1 MRDSEVV
8 ASIVAGDSLGL
19 AAAYDRY
26 ADPLYQYCRTLLSDP
41 ADAADAVQDTFV
53 IAASRLGGL
62 RDPSRLRP
70 WLYAVAR
77 NEALRILRSKKGTS
91 ALDEAPDVT
100 ADSGDVSADAE
111 RADLRALLEDA
122 TAGLNP
128 GEREVV
134 ELQLR
139 QGLETAEVA
148 TVLGVS
154 RNHAHALLS
163 RARQQLETCL
173 AVLLVGRAGRG
184 ECDELATLLAG
195 WDGRLTILLRKR
207 VHRHIEQC
215 STCGDRRAQE
225 LRPAMLLDLSPGAA
239 LAAGAAVSL
248 RLAGGVPD
256 GLREHTITLATGQGV
271 GAVAHRAAVLSRA
284 GAFTRSGFP
293 QPAHGA
299 AGGLAAHGDAGGGR
313 GGSGGSDGAKGV
325 RGTLRSSPRGVAT
338 VTAALVIAAII
349 AVVAFALTGNSRTA
363 PPAADPRAPGIGA
376 APAAATSAAAPSSA
390 ATGASA
396 AASKTGHPARTP
408 AVTSPAATT
417 AAPTPST
424 ASPAAPGSTPAPAPG
439 ALSERPAGGTLVLA
453 PNGQPGRQIDLSGS
467 GSGNWHV
474 TWSLTVAND
483 PDDAISVSSSAGNL
497 TSADPTATVTVTANR
512 FVPCGWRRSP
522 TITVSPGGAVF
533 SVCTSWFRNSPGD
546 GSAPADDDAAY
557 ASPPGRSRRNTAPGR
572 CGGRAPAV
580 SMDEFSSGEDGQPD
594 DPGCP
599 SDPLAQSYV
608 QLQQTKYPNCYG
620 ECTRDSEL
628 VASIVAGDPEGLA
641 AAYDRYSGPL
651 FGYCQSLL
659 REPDDAADAVQDTFV
674 IAASK
679 LGRLR
684 DPERCGP
691 GSSPWPGTS
700 ACTGSSPG
708 APRRCSRKYPSS
720 PMRAWT
726 SAPKQSGASRGS

>member
-26 ADPLYQYCRTLLSDP
+26 ADPLYQYCRTLLSDS

-53 IAASRLGGL
+53 ITASRLDGL

-77 NEALRILRSKKGTS
+77 NEALRILRSKKGTA

-100 ADSGDVSADAE
+100 DDSGDVSADAE

-128 GEREVV
+128 GEREVI

-163 RARQQLETCL
+163 RAREQLETCL

-184 ECDELATLLAG
+184 ECDELATLLGG

-207 VHRHIEQC
+207 VHRHIEHC
-215 STCGDRRAQE
+215 ATCGERRAHE

-248 RLAGGVPD
+248 RLAGGAPD
-256 GLREHTITLATGQGV
+256 GLREHTITLATGQGA
-271 GAVAHRAAVLSRA
+271 GSVAHRAAVLSRA

-293 QPAHGA
+293 KPAHGA
-299 AGGLAAHGDAGGGR
+299 TGGLAAHGDAGGG
-313 GGSGGSDGAKGV
+313 GSAGSGGSAGGVKGV
-325 RGTLRSSPRGVAT
+325 RGTLRSSPRGTAT
-338 VTAALVIAAII
+338 VTAAIVIAAII

-363 PPAADPRAPGIGA
+363 PPAADPSAPVVGA
-376 APAAATSAAAPSSA
+376 APAAAASAAPSSA

-396 AASKTGHPARTP
+396 GARKTGHPASRP
-408 AVTSPAATT
+408 AATSAGPAAASPAATA

-424 ASPAAPGSTPAPAPG
+424 ASPAADPPGGTPTASPTAPASAPAPG
-439 ALSERPAGGTLVLA
+439 ALSESPAGGTLVLA
-453 PNGQPGRQIDLSGS
+453 PNGPPGRQIELSGS

-474 TWSLTVAND
+474 SWSLAVAND
-483 PDDAISVSSSAGNL
+483 PGDVISVSSSAGNL
-497 TSADPTATVTVTANR
+497 TSANPTATVTVIANH
-512 FVPCGWRRSP
+512 FVPCGWPRSP

-533 SVCTSWFRNSPGD
+533 SICTSWFKNFTGGD
-546 GSAPADDDAAY
+546 SAQADDDDAY
-557 ASPPGRSRRNTAPGR
+557 ASPPGREPADYRAGPLRGPGIGGQR
-572 CGGRAPAV
+572 GRA
-580 SMDEFSSGEDGQPD
+580 
-594 DPGCP
+594 
-599 SDPLAQSYV
+599 L
-608 QLQQTKYPNCYG
+608 
-620 ECTRDSEL
+620 
-628 VASIVAGDPEGLA
+628 
-641 AAYDRYSGPL
+641 
-651 FGYCQSLL
+651 
-659 REPDDAADAVQDTFV
+659 
-674 IAASK
+674 
-679 LGRLR
+679 
-684 DPERCGP
+684 
-691 GSSPWPGTS
+691 
-700 ACTGSSPG
+700 
-708 APRRCSRKYPSS
+708 
-720 PMRAWT
+720 
-726 SAPKQSGASRGS
+726 

>member
-8 ASIVAGDSLGL
+8 ASIVAGDPLGL

-53 IAASRLGGL
+53 IAASRLDGL

-100 ADSGDVSADAE
+100 DDSGDVSADAE

-128 GEREVV
+128 GEREVI

-163 RARQQLETCL
+163 RAREQLETCL

-239 LAAGAAVSL
+239 LAAGAAASL
-248 RLAGGVPD
+248 RLAGGAPD
-256 GLREHTITLATGQGV
+256 GLRAHTITLATGQGV

-293 QPAHGA
+293 KPAHGA
-299 AGGLAAHGDAGGGR
+299 TGGLAAHGDAGGGW
-313 GGSGGSDGAKGV
+313 GGAGGAGGVKGV
-325 RGTLRSSPRGVAT
+325 RGTLRSSPRGVAA
-338 VTAALVIAAII
+338 VTAAIVIAAII

-363 PPAADPRAPGIGA
+363 PPAADPSAPGVAA
-376 APAAATSAAAPSSA
+376 APAAADLGGAVVGRDGRVRRGQEDQAPGEHA
-390 ATGASA
+390 GRHH
-396 AASKTGHPARTP
+396 GPADDP
-408 AVTSPAATT
+408 PP
-417 AAPTPST
+417 APTPST
-424 ASPAAPGSTPAPAPG
+424 ASPPGGTPTTASPTAPASAPAPG
-439 ALSERPAGGTLVLA
+439 ALSEYPAGGTLVLA
-453 PNGQPGRQIDLSGS
+453 PNGPPGRQIDLSGS
-467 GSGNWHV
+467 GSGDWHV
-474 TWSLTVAND
+474 TWSLAVAND
-483 PDDAISVSSSAGNL
+483 PDDVISVSSSAGNL

-533 SVCTSWFRNSPGD
+533 SVCTSWFRNFTGD
-546 GSAPADDDAAY
+546 GSAQADDDAAY
-557 ASPPGRSRRNTAPGR
+557 ASPPGREPAEY
-572 CGGRAPAV
+572 RA
-580 SMDEFSSGEDGQPD
+580 
-594 DPGCP
+594 
-599 SDPLAQSYV
+599 
-608 QLQQTKYPNCYG
+608 
-620 ECTRDSEL
+620 
-628 VASIVAGDPEGLA
+628 
-641 AAYDRYSGPL
+641 GPL
-651 FGYCQSLL
+651 
-659 REPDDAADAVQDTFV
+659 R
-674 IAASK
+674 
-679 LGRLR
+679 R
-684 DPERCGP
+684 
-691 GSSPWPGTS
+691 PGT
-700 ACTGSSPG
+700 GG
-708 APRRCSRKYPSS
+708 QHGRVL
-720 PMRAWT
+720 
-726 SAPKQSGASRGS
+726 